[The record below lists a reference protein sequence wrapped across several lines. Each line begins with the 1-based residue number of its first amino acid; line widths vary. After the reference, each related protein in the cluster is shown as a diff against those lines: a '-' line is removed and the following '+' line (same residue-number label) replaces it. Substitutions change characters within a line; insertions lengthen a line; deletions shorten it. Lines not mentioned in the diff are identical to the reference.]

1 MYPCS
6 FTSEKSAGEC
16 QTKIPRDHT
25 LKKEVWAGFK
35 QIEQVLILE
44 SKVVQVVQKMIDQ
57 RGAIHHV
64 QTCFVK
70 RAKTRV
76 YAEVG
81 EVHEGVK
88 NEILQELVVVATTF

>member
-1 MYPCS
+1 MTLTIVNSFHLLHGLYNDFLLLLSLMYSCS

-44 SKVVQVVQKMIDQ
+44 SKVV
-57 RGAIHHV
+57 
-64 QTCFVK
+64 
-70 RAKTRV
+70 
-76 YAEVG
+76 
-81 EVHEGVK
+81 
-88 NEILQELVVVATTF
+88 